1 MGLSDDQKM
10 GTAGIDDVLSCQ
22 LSSDNSSTVYAKD
35 MWNPKDQETRVNE
48 INDVSC
54 RILCMHILSMLSGD
68 MGETGQAL
76 GGLGK
81 EGEFERWEGG

>member
-22 LSSDNSSTVYAKD
+22 LSTDSNDTIYAKD
-35 MWNPKDQETRVNE
+35 MWNPEDQTTQGRRNE

-54 RILCMHILSMLSGD
+54 SDIIVCVYVYKNVMVQSGWFVSIAIRG
-68 MGETGQAL
+68 MT
-76 GGLGK
+76 
-81 EGEFERWEGG
+81 

>member
-35 MWNPKDQETRVNE
+35 MWNPEAQETGSRNE
-48 INDVSC
+48 INDVS
-54 RILCMHILSMLSGD
+54 
-68 MGETGQAL
+68 
-76 GGLGK
+76 
-81 EGEFERWEGG
+81 